1 MASKVNC
8 NFGIA
13 FAQITDQNTLKAV
26 ANDIAAQLKVAY
38 DERLKQLKQ
47 ANETASVNIE
57 VTTTDEKTETKQTVK
72 KAAPKAK
79 AVKVAKVVKLNEE
92 AEPAVKTTKTAK
104 TAKTASDEISIT
116 DTKAIAK
123 LGLKFESYNEKCW
136 VLRGDTKPLRTVL
149 KDQFKGVFNSRLKG
163 GEGWVIRN
171 ANVEECAKAL
181 GMKVKVS

>member
-8 NFGIA
+8 NFGVA
-13 FAQITDQNTLKAV
+13 FAQITDWNVLKAV

-38 DERLKQLKQ
+38 DERLEQLKK

-57 VTTTDEKTETKQTVK
+57 VTTTDKKAEMKQTVK
-72 KAAPKAK
+72 KAASKAK
-79 AVKVAKVVKLNEE
+79 SVKVAKVVKLNETE
-92 AEPAVKTTKTAK
+92 QTAKTVKTAK
-104 TAKTASDEISIT
+104 ASSDEISIT

>member
-8 NFGIA
+8 NFGVA
-13 FAQITDQNTLKAV
+13 FAQITDWNVLKAV

-38 DERLKQLKQ
+38 DERLKQLKK

-57 VTTTDEKTETKQTVK
+57 VTATDEKAETKQTVK

-79 AVKVAKVVKLNEE
+79 AVKVAKVVKLNET
-92 AEPAVKTTKTAK
+92 EPTAKATKTAK
-104 TAKTASDEISIT
+104 TAKASGDEISIT

-163 GEGWVIRN
+163 GEGWVIRT